1 MERLTSRDKK
11 GIAYFDDDGTLIRGA
26 NGTFHQKK
34 DMTAQYIHD
43 RFVALDKV
51 IDHLAAYEDTGLT
64 PEKIKEHEA
73 AYIEIMTRTYGPLHQ
88 KIGQWL
94 QAEQDG
100 RLVVLPCKV
109 GDTIYVIPPHGR
121 ITETTVRTFFFGHPS
136 HRIEAREMRMIRTIN
151 WDIPMD
157 EFGKRI
163 FLTREEAEAALAEMA
178 KEARK

>member
-109 GDTIYVIPPHGR
+109 GDSVYDILDGTPYATRVVSFSYFGDR
-121 ITETTVRTFFFGHPS
+121 WACRTVSSYPDLAQFG
-136 HRIEAREMRMIRTIN
+136 T
-151 WDIPMD
+151 
-157 EFGKRI
+157 RI
-163 FLTREEAEAALAEMA
+163 FLTSEEAEAALAGLAE
-178 KEARK
+178 